1 MSHVT
6 GGILTTTT
14 LEDEQTI
21 TSANSK
27 SSTIRINFY
36 DMVDNGVM
44 TANCKRVSSRNNLAT
59 NGVIHVVDEVL
70 QPVTKSLTD
79 IVSSNPQLS
88 YLKQLWEQVGLV
100 TIFDWKD
107 SLLY

>member
-1 MSHVT
+1 
-6 GGILTTTT
+6 
-14 LEDEQTI
+14 
-21 TSANSK
+21 
-27 SSTIRINFY
+27 
-36 DMVDNGVM
+36 M

-88 YLKQLWEQVGLV
+88 YLKTG
-100 TIFDWKD
+100 IK
-107 SLLY
+107 YNRC

>member
-1 MSHVT
+1 
-6 GGILTTTT
+6 
-14 LEDEQTI
+14 
-21 TSANSK
+21 
-27 SSTIRINFY
+27 
-36 DMVDNGVM
+36 M

-59 NGVIHVVDEVL
+59 NGVIHVVEELL

-88 YLKQLWEQVGLV
+88 YLKTGTIQWALTCLCCKIVSSMFIGTIYVFLFLFQLWEQVGLV
-100 TIFDWKD
+100 TVFDWMD